1 MDINLMITSF
11 PKLLDATVVTVKL
24 LSLSLFFGLFIGLL
38 FAILRLSKN
47 KIINKFAYGYS
58 YVFRGTPLLVQIFII
73 YFGLGNIEYFRS
85 TFLWVV
91 FKEPYWCAIIAF
103 ALNTGAYTSEILRSA
118 FQTIKPGFIEA
129 GKSLGISNKIIFY
142 KIQIPIAIRQS
153 LPAYGNEIILMMKG
167 TSLASTVTLMDFD
180 LMINS
185 LPKLLG
191 ATVVTLKLLSASL
204 FFGLFIGLLFAVLR
218 LNKNKIIN
226 KFAYTYSYVF
236 RGTPLLVQI
245 FIIYFG
251 LGQIEYFRSTFLW
264 VVFKE
269 PYWCAIIAFA
279 LNTGAY
285 TSEILRSAFQ
295 TIKPGLIEAGKSL
308 GISNKII
315 FYKIQIP
322 IAIRQSL
329 PAYGN
334 EIILMM
340 KGTSLASTVTLMD
353 LTGVAKYIIST
364 TFKPIEVFI
373 VAGGIYL
380 FMTFIIHNVIKFLE
394 KKYSFN

>member
-1 MDINLMITSF
+1 
-11 PKLLDATVVTVKL
+11 
-24 LSLSLFFGLFIGLL
+24 
-38 FAILRLSKN
+38 
-47 KIINKFAYGYS
+47 
-58 YVFRGTPLLVQIFII
+58 
-73 YFGLGNIEYFRS
+73 
-85 TFLWVV
+85 
-91 FKEPYWCAIIAF
+91 
-103 ALNTGAYTSEILRSA
+103 
-118 FQTIKPGFIEA
+118 
-129 GKSLGISNKIIFY
+129 
-142 KIQIPIAIRQS
+142 
-153 LPAYGNEIILMMKG
+153 
-167 TSLASTVTLMDFD
+167 MDFD

-185 LPKLLG
+185 FPKLLS
-191 ATVVTLKLLSASL
+191 ATVITLKLLSASL
-204 FFGLFIGLLFAVLR
+204 FFGLFFGLFFAILR
-218 LNKNKIIN
+218 MSKNILLS
-226 KFAYTYSYVF
+226 KFAYGYSYLF

-251 LGQIEYFRSTFLW
+251 LGQIEYLRTTFLW
-264 VVFKE
+264 IILKE
-269 PYWCAIIAFA
+269 PYWCAIIAFT

-295 TIKPGLIEAGKSL
+295 TIKPGIIEAGKSL

-322 IAIRQSL
+322 VAIRQSL

-380 FMTFIIHNVIKFLE
+380 FMTFLIHNLIKYLE
-394 KKYSFN
+394 KKYSFE

>member
-1 MDINLMITSF
+1 MDIGLMATSL
-11 PKLLDATVVTVKL
+11 PKLLSAAVVTLKL

-38 FAILRLSKN
+38 FAILRLNKN
-47 KIINKFAYGYS
+47 PLINKFAYGYS

-73 YFGLGNIEYFRS
+73 YY
-85 TFLWVV
+85 
-91 FKEPYWCAIIAF
+91 
-103 ALNTGAYTSEILRSA
+103 
-118 FQTIKPGFIEA
+118 
-129 GKSLGISNKIIFY
+129 
-142 KIQIPIAIRQS
+142 
-153 LPAYGNEIILMMKG
+153 
-167 TSLASTVTLMDFD
+167 
-180 LMINS
+180 
-185 LPKLLG
+185 
-191 ATVVTLKLLSASL
+191 
-204 FFGLFIGLLFAVLR
+204 
-218 LNKNKIIN
+218 
-226 KFAYTYSYVF
+226 
-236 RGTPLLVQI
+236 
-245 FIIYFG
+245 G

-295 TIKPGLIEAGKSL
+295 TIKTGIIEAGKSL

-322 IAIRQSL
+322 VAIRQSL

-353 LTGVAKYIIST
+353 ITGVAKHIVST
-364 TFKPIEVFI
+364 TYKPLEIFI
-373 VAGGIYL
+373 LAGCIYL
-380 FMTFIIHNVIKFLE
+380 FMTFIIHNLIKYLE

>member
-1 MDINLMITSF
+1 MDVSLMITII
-11 PKLLDATVVTVKL
+11 PKLLGAAAITLKL
-24 LSLSLFFGLFIGLL
+24 LTLSLFFGLFIGLL
-38 FAILRLSKN
+38 FAILRINKN
-47 KIINKFAYGYS
+47 PIINKFAYG
-58 YVFRGTPLLVQIFII
+58 
-73 YFGLGNIEYFRS
+73 
-85 TFLWVV
+85 
-91 FKEPYWCAIIAF
+91 
-103 ALNTGAYTSEILRSA
+103 
-118 FQTIKPGFIEA
+118 
-129 GKSLGISNKIIFY
+129 
-142 KIQIPIAIRQS
+142 
-153 LPAYGNEIILMMKG
+153 
-167 TSLASTVTLMDFD
+167 
-180 LMINS
+180 
-185 LPKLLG
+185 
-191 ATVVTLKLLSASL
+191 
-204 FFGLFIGLLFAVLR
+204 
-218 LNKNKIIN
+218 
-226 KFAYTYSYVF
+226 YSYVF

-295 TIKPGLIEAGKSL
+295 TIRPGIIEAGKSL

-322 IAIRQSL
+322 VAIRQSL

-353 LTGVAKYIIST
+353 ITGVAKYIIST

-373 VAGGIYL
+373 VAGSIYL
-380 FMTFIIHNVIKFLE
+380 FMTFLIHNLIKYLE
-394 KKYSFN
+394 KKYSFQ